1 MTHASA
7 CRDVLREAQRYVG
20 EGVPSAEA
28 AIEGAKDI
36 IAEYVTDQP
45 DVRQAARNVFRRQA
59 EVSVGIAKGH
69 EADAAKYADH
79 VGRSETLSRC
89 PLHRHLC

>member
-7 CRDVLREAQRYVG
+7 CRDALREAQHYVG

-45 DVRQAARNVFRRQA
+45 DAR
-59 EVSVGIAKGH
+59 
-69 EADAAKYADH
+69 
-79 VGRSETLSRC
+79 
-89 PLHRHLC
+89 